1 MTSAPHFRYST
12 GEIATAEA
20 AKSFSWEAPVPVN
33 RFWDSF
39 SYCIARNFL
48 GNFSDSEL
56 EQLALDPAGIDPDS
70 TADQQTKLQLILQLL
85 KRKLENEEAAVS
97 QHQSFYEV
105 DYKRWYALW
114 QGIYSLENEL
124 DLPQAEETVRMLVEK
139 RPDKSNI
146 VPLHMLAEHLVKV
159 GKYKEA
165 EETEL
170 PVCEWM
176 DSRPHLGKTSP
187 QALNARRIIARAL
200 WGQGPSRR
208 PEAEELVA
216 MIRSLVDGMGESK
229 FGVYREEERKLNE
242 DMVAQ
247 LN

>member
-33 RFWDSF
+33 HFWDSF

-85 KRKLENEEAAVS
+85 KRKLEKEEAAVS
-97 QHQSFYEV
+97 QHQSLYEV

-124 DLPQAEETVRMLVEK
+124 DLPQAEGTVRMLVEK

-170 PVCEWM
+170 PVWE
-176 DSRPHLGKTSP
+176 TSP

-216 MIRSLVDGMGESK
+216 MIYSLVDGMGEST
-229 FGVYREEERKLNE
+229 FGVYQEEERKLNE

>member
-1 MTSAPHFRYST
+1 
-12 GEIATAEA
+12 
-20 AKSFSWEAPVPVN
+20 
-33 RFWDSF
+33 
-39 SYCIARNFL
+39 
-48 GNFSDSEL
+48 
-56 EQLALDPAGIDPDS
+56 
-70 TADQQTKLQLILQLL
+70 
-85 KRKLENEEAAVS
+85 
-97 QHQSFYEV
+97 
-105 DYKRWYALW
+105 
-114 QGIYSLENEL
+114 
-124 DLPQAEETVRMLVEK
+124 
-139 RPDKSNI
+139 
-146 VPLHMLAEHLVKV
+146 MLAEHLVKV

-170 PVCEWM
+170 PVCVWM

-216 MIRSLVDGMGESK
+216 MIHSLVDGMGESK
-229 FGVYREEERKLNE
+229 FGVYQEEERKLNA